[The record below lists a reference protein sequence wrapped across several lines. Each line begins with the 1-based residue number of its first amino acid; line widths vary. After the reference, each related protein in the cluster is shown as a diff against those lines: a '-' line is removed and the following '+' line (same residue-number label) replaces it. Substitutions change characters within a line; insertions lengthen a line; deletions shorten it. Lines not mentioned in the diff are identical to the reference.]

1 MVDVTSA
8 STFIGITIFI
18 EFEKFENHVKPE
30 PCKFTEQ
37 IPMSSKI
44 NKPVFESEEVG
55 RGQPFNKL
63 YILSKKTAYPNKQHD
78 L

>member
-44 NKPVFESEEVG
+44 DKPVFESEEVE

-63 YILSKKTAYPNKQHD
+63 
-78 L
+78 